1 MTFLTPTSLRLVSF
15 LSLTLGFHYR
25 VPFFPPTKAGDACVE
40 EEPSPSL
47 SLISGLSSFSLVF
60 GLILIFHASP
70 FFLEF
75 NLNFVLTD
83 FSNAISL
90 VVIND
95 FWLLILIALCQFV
108 DFGFRRNES
117 N

>member
-1 MTFLTPTSLRLVSF
+1 MHASKKKLHLAF
-15 LSLTLGFHYR
+15 
-25 VPFFPPTKAGDACVE
+25 
-40 EEPSPSL
+40 
-47 SLISGLSSFSLVF
+47 SLISGLSYFSLVF
-60 GLILIFHASP
+60 GLILILHSSP

-75 NLNFVLTD
+75 NLNFVWTD

-95 FWLLILIALCQFV
+95 FWLLIVIALCQFV